1 MSNNPNSPNNFN
13 PDLGPHGSR
22 DGMFSHEY
30 DNYDDPMPFPNG
42 GVPPQEVLNFHRA
55 SDVDASGFA
64 QHHTLGPRHN
74 QSSPG
79 DHIHDGKTSPLLSSI
94 TTLQAQMATKVATT
108 QIINK
113 TAVCTTLM
121 NLTSSTEVDVT
132 GATFTFTTTATAATC
147 NVSVTFDFQCNTA
160 SAGNIAIG
168 SLNVDGTDQPRQ
180 ALFDMNSAGARD
192 TVAQHYQFTVA
203 AGNHT
208 IKLRAAL
215 LATAG
220 STAVGTNHTNVNLI
234 CFDM

>member
-1 MSNNPNSPNNFN
+1 MSNNPNSPDNFN
-13 PDLGPHGSR
+13 PDLGPHGAR

-30 DNYDDPMPFPNG
+30 DNYDDPMPFPSNG
-42 GVPPQEVLNFHRA
+42 VSPQEAQNFHRA
-55 SDVDASGFA
+55 SDVDASSFA

-79 DHIHDGKTSPLLSSI
+79 DHTHDGRTSPLLPAV
-94 TTLQAQMATKVATT
+94 TTLQTQMATKVATT

-113 TAVCTTLM
+113 TAACTTLV
-121 NLTSSTEVDVT
+121 NLTSSTVVDIT

-168 SLNVDGTDQPRQ
+168 FLNVDGTDQTRQ
-180 ALFDMNSAGARD
+180 VLFDMNSAGARD
-192 TVAQHYQFTVA
+192 TVAQHYQFTVG
-203 AGNHT
+203 AGTHT
-208 IKLRAAL
+208 IKLRGGL

-220 STAVGTNHTNVNLI
+220 ATAVNTNHTNVNMI

>member
-1 MSNNPNSPNNFN
+1 MSNNPNSPEDFN

-55 SDVDASGFA
+55 SDVDASSFA

-79 DHIHDGKTSPLLSSI
+79 DHIHDGKTSPLLSSV

-108 QIINK
+108 QIIQR
-113 TAVCTTLM
+113 TAVCSTLVH
-121 NLTSSTEVDVT
+121 LTSTTEVDIT
-132 GATFTFTTTATAATC
+132 GASISFTTTATAATC
-147 NVSVTFDFQCNTA
+147 NICVTFDFAVITA
-160 SAGNIAIG
+160 SSGNFAIG
-168 SLNVDGTDQPRQ
+168 FLNVDGTDQARQ
-180 ALFDMNSAGARD
+180 VIFDINTASRD
-192 TVAQHYQFTVA
+192 TVAQHYQFTVP

-208 IKLRAAL
+208 IKLRGAL
-215 LATAG
+215 LGTPGQAD
-220 STAVGTNHTNVNLI
+220 VNTNHTNLSMI